1 MRLNL
6 NINNKIILGSTPT
19 LSLVKVLNFLAY
31 QNIQSLVNDANWVKH
46 THLVTSNASSIE
58 KLVIDMES
66 GERGYLISGKE
77 EFLEPYE

>member
-1 MRLNL
+1 
-6 NINNKIILGSTPT
+6 
-19 LSLVKVLNFLAY
+19 VKVLTFLAY
-31 QNIQSLVNDANWVKH
+31 QNIQSLVNDANWVKY

-58 KLVIDMES
+58 KKLVIDMET